1 MYSSFLEDY
10 KITSKLI
17 EEQGAKSIGNLRH
30 LFFTL
35 PEFQIQEALNTF
47 DPFPEELKMFY
58 HEIGFGFMHRAKLGK
73 FNILFDPM
81 TLIYTNKQVN
91 YFATPEIEEEL
102 KYYDIE
108 KHLLFFKTISNQ
120 YLAIDRQTINGK
132 NVIYYRG
139 TAIEDSL
146 YDFLKHFDFNRY
158 YLNQLIDTVDYKQ
171 KPELKESNWEEE
183 KKALEK
189 KYNVK
194 DNEMLIVEGHYRI
207 ID

>member
-1 MYSSFLEDY
+1 
-10 KITSKLI
+10 
-17 EEQGAKSIGNLRH
+17 
-30 LFFTL
+30 
-35 PEFQIQEALNTF
+35 
-47 DPFPEELKMFY
+47 
-58 HEIGFGFMHRAKLGK
+58 MHRAKLGK
-73 FNILFDPM
+73 FNTLFDPM

-132 NVIYYRG
+132 NVIHYRG

-158 YLNQLIDTVDYKQ
+158 YLNQLVDTVDYKQ

-183 KKALEK
+183 KKTLEK

-194 DNEMLIVEGHYRI
+194 ESEMLIVEGRYRI